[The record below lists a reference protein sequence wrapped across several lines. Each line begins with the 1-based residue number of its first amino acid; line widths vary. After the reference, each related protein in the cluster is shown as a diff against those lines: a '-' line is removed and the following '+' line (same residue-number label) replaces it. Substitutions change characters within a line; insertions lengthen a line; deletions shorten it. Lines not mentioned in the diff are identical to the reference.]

1 MNPLM
6 KSKLDADRIQSLRQL
21 ERDGEKTGWNA
32 RIPRPGYTPRS
43 EVLLTNAITLVRCE
57 WKVVAITPELFT
69 SLC

>member
-6 KSKLDADRIQSLRQL
+6 KSKLDADRLQSLRQL
-21 ERDGEKTGWNA
+21 ERDGERIGSNA
-32 RIPRPGYTPRS
+32 RIPRQGYTPRS